1 MKSIYINGNIITLE
15 DVTGNALVEEDGKI
29 IEIGNLEDIDYQGIK
44 VIDLKGKTL
53 MPGFIDAHSHIS
65 GYASSLL
72 QVSLKECKSI
82 QDILDKIIKHKDQ
95 SYIVCSQYDQHMLKE
110 QRHITRQELDDLNID
125 SMIVIQHQ
133 TGHMAI
139 VNTKVLEYLH
149 ITKDTKVE
157 GGYIDYDQGLLEENA
172 FTANALKLPMPTLDE
187 LLKAYQK
194 AQYIYAS
201 YGITTA
207 QDGMIMDELTDIY
220 QKLIDNNVLY
230 LDVVGY
236 PGFQAH
242 QFIEQFK
249 DYQDYK
255 HHFKVG
261 GYKMF
266 LDGSPQNK
274 TAWTIDPYT
283 DGTSGYPTL
292 TDQQI
297 ENNLKRAIKENK
309 QVIAHCNGDQAIEHY
324 INIYEKVHQQDIR
337 PVIVHAQM
345 MRENQIIKA
354 KNLNMI
360 ASYFVDHVH
369 YFGDIHK
376 ENMGIQRAQTISP
389 LHTSL
394 KHHLLFT
401 LHQDSP
407 VLEPHMLET
416 VSIAMNRKT
425 LSNDILGKEECI
437 QAIDALKAITINAA
451 YQYHEEHE
459 KGSLKVGKKA
469 DMIILSDNPLTSK
482 SIQDIEVL
490 YTIKDGRI
498 IYKKEKV

>member
-15 DVTGNALVEEDGKI
+15 DVTGNALVEEDGRI
-29 IEIGNLEDIDYQGIK
+29 VEIGNLEDIDYQGMK

-110 QRHITRQELDDLNID
+110 KRHITRQELDDLNID

-255 HHFKVG
+255 HEILFYLKTLLLEVKNQEPYYQEQCQNLLEILIINIIRRSKIELHISPSKKVNRVCI
-261 GYKMF
+261 F
-266 LDGSPQNK
+266 V
-274 TAWTIDPYT
+274 
-283 DGTSGYPTL
+283 
-292 TDQQI
+292 
-297 ENNLKRAIKENK
+297 ENYINEHYKENITLDHLAEAAYVNKYYLAHTFKK
-309 QVIAHCNGDQAIEHY
+309 QKG
-324 INIYEKVHQQDIR
+324 
-337 PVIVHAQM
+337 
-345 MRENQIIKA
+345 
-354 KNLNMI
+354 
-360 ASYFVDHVH
+360 
-369 YFGDIHK
+369 
-376 ENMGIQRAQTISP
+376 ISP
-389 LHTSL
+389 INF
-394 KHHLLFT
+394 LL
-401 LHQDSP
+401 
-407 VLEPHMLET
+407 
-416 VSIAMNRKT
+416 
-425 LSNDILGKEECI
+425 
-437 QAIDALKAITINAA
+437 
-451 YQYHEEHE
+451 E
-459 KGSLKVGKKA
+459 KR
-469 DMIILSDNPLTSK
+469 
-482 SIQDIEVL
+482 IEG
-490 YTIKDGRI
+490 I
-498 IYKKEKV
+498 E